1 MSPRTRTRT
10 ATRTATVPGRHA
22 DLHVQTEDNP
32 WSAYINDHPER
43 KESSTFRAA
52 KKAAHAILATLKGDD
67 LPYGA
72 GPWEMHHGG
81 SLWVLANKRWRL
93 YRAKAGVEWSL
104 QFCADPKKI
113 ELLRRDAEEL
123 VAAFPDTLPAL
134 RDLGYTKAEEILST
148 PITEADGVAR
158 WTDCL
163 FNACVPMR
171 SGDHS
176 GVLPKAAGEHHYPLP
191 VKAADFFRYDDFQLW
206 VTLPDGT
213 HAAVSPVG
221 RRGSGDGRIRLLYAR
236 HGTPASAAL
245 IHAQR
250 EHMAVIL
257 PDTSREALQAFA
269 KQRTTIRLP
278 AGDPAVDG
286 NA

>member
-1 MSPRTRTRT
+1 MSPRTRVRT
-10 ATRTATVPGRHA
+10 APVDRVRAVPGQHA
-22 DLHVQTEDNP
+22 DLHVETEDHP

-43 KESSTFRAA
+43 KESSTFRSA
-52 KKAAHAILATLKGDD
+52 KKAAHAILTTLKGDD
-67 LPYGA
+67 LPYGP

-81 SLWVLANKRWRL
+81 SLWVLANKRWRV

-134 RDLGYTKAEEILST
+134 HDLGYTKAEAIVKT
-148 PITEADGVAR
+148 PITDADGVAR

-163 FNACVPMR
+163 FNACVPLR
-171 SGDHS
+171 AGDHS
-176 GVLPKAAGEHHYPLP
+176 GVLPEAAGEHHYPLP

-221 RRGSGDGRIRLLYAR
+221 RRGSGDGRVRLLYAR
-236 HGTPASAAL
+236 HGTDASDAL
-245 IHAQR
+245 IYAQR
-250 EHMAVIL
+250 EHRAVIL
-257 PDTSREALQAFA
+257 PDTSGEARQAFLF
-269 KQRTTIRLP
+269 QR
-278 AGDPAVDG
+278 A
-286 NA
+286 